1 MCQLGDL
8 PQSTFV
14 MTQSY
19 IVCDGVCSVL
29 LGESVSFIVT
39 LSMRSDS
46 DRSESRAESAH
57 LANDSNGRHS
67 HPADHCSTSGTCA
80 AAVRPSCGIGSRA
93 FSELRYVY
101 LHAGLGSAV
110 APVLAII
117 DVHRWREA
125 SWRLWSRA
133 AAAEE
138 PAEAMEMQALQTQ
151 TPPASPRLVHLA
163 GPPQRH
169 GVSVL
174 RPDRTPAAGERDAEG
189 GGQSSE
195 GDHKTVRSG
204 DGVSVR
210 PVAPRLVLRWPRQLS
225 DSQTNDN
232 LKDDIEAYETQNKF
246 LNSEI
251 YQLTKWWRKSSEQE
265 KALMV
270 KAAFLEATS
279 CQVESRYLGV
289 LRRLQEIKSLDPA
302 QREVVQKMIEDAL
315 KGELKSVTKLSV
327 DRYKHLNSRM
337 DKITETSCLFLIQES
352 LDMTIKNSEEETLYR
367 PNFLLFTPNL
377 LNVLNIRRVLRDHDE
392 YGFKII

>member
-1 MCQLGDL
+1 MVS
-8 PQSTFV
+8 QS
-14 MTQSY
+14 
-19 IVCDGVCSVL
+19 
-29 LGESVSFIVT
+29 
-39 LSMRSDS
+39 S
-46 DRSESRAESAH
+46 DRIGH
-57 LANDSNGRHS
+57 LQQ
-67 HPADHCSTSGTCA
+67 
-80 AAVRPSCGIGSRA
+80 
-93 FSELRYVY
+93 EKEMLR
-101 LHAGLGSAV
+101 
-110 APVLAII
+110 
-117 DVHRWREA
+117 
-125 SWRLWSRA
+125 
-133 AAAEE
+133 EE
-138 PAEAMEMQALQTQ
+138 VKAQ
-151 TPPASPRLVHLA
+151 
-163 GPPQRH
+163 
-169 GVSVL
+169 
-174 RPDRTPAAGERDAEG
+174 
-189 GGQSSE
+189 
-195 GDHKTVRSG
+195 
-204 DGVSVR
+204 
-210 PVAPRLVLRWPRQLS
+210 
-225 DSQTNDN
+225 
-232 LKDDIEAYETQNKF
+232 KDDIEAYETQNKF

-302 QREVVQKMIEDAL
+302 QREAVQKMIEDAL